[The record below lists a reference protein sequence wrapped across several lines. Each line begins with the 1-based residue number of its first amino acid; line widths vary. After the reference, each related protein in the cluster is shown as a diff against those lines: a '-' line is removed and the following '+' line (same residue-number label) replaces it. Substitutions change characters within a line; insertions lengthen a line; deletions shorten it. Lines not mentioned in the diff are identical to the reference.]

1 MEIEKKE
8 DGDISILGV
17 SGEIDLYN
25 APILKEAI
33 QALIDEKRYKVV
45 INLDRVSYV
54 DSSGIGAL
62 ISSFSNL
69 KKFQGSLRICN
80 VAGSVRKVFE
90 LTKLTYFFD
99 MDNTEEESLATL
111 KA

>member
-1 MEIEKKE
+1 MEIETRE
-8 DGDISILGV
+8 DDQISILSI

-25 APILKEAI
+25 APKLKDKI
-33 QALIDEKRYKVV
+33 QSLADAKCYKII
-45 INLDRVSYV
+45 INLDKVSYV

-69 KKFQGSLRICN
+69 KKFGGSLRICH

-99 MDNTEEESLATL
+99 IDNTEEESLSAL
-111 KA
+111 KG